1 MIRKV
6 RESIAW
12 LLFLVAAAFFALGA
26 VVDQEALD
34 NP

>member
-12 LLFLVAAAFFALGA
+12 LLFLVAAVFFALGA

-34 NP
+34 P